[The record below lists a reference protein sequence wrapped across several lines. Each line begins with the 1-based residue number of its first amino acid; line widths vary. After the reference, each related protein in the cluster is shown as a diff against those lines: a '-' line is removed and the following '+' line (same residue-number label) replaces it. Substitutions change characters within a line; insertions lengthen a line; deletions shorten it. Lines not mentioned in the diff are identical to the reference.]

1 MATFVLHHRHSAAEC
16 AASFAAWSGFTS
28 PLRRGPAHSTCLSGG
43 HAVWWVVEAG
53 DPNAALGLLPAFV
66 ARRAKATEVRRIR
79 IP

>member
-16 AASFAAWSGFTS
+16 AASFAAWSGFAS

-53 DPNAALGLLPAFV
+53 DPTAALGLLPAFV